1 LIFPPIDIISRLKI
15 ACFIVRTYWQVKLLE
30 EKGGIDMTT
39 YFMFGKYS
47 FESLNQMSTERT
59 DKAVSLIYKFGGQVN
74 SMYTL
79 LGEQDIVLIVD
90 FPDLEQVMKASI
102 ALTKMTSISF
112 KTSPAMA
119 VEDFDKIIT
128 GRVHI

>member
-1 LIFPPIDIISRLKI
+1 M
-15 ACFIVRTYWQVKLLE
+15 A
-30 EKGGIDMTT
+30 T

-47 FESLNQMSTERT
+47 SDSFNKMSAERT
-59 DKAVSLIYKFGGQVN
+59 DEAVSLLYKFGGQVN

-112 KTSPAMA
+112 KTSPAIA
-119 VEDFDKIIT
+119 VEDFDKLIT
-128 GRVHI
+128 GRVHL